1 MKTIVTHPITG
12 EKVSSFEICTNE
24 TNMRFWSIDRG
35 ILTFSLKKWPS
46 RQLLKMLEDTEADPT
61 ARVIHP
67 SVHIK
72 AVILCSGVVFQFQ
85 LFYEVKTPI
94 GNAKY
99 TLEEKCVCYEIES
112 SKEEAERLVGSQLWR
127 LEEETAASTI
137 EYARIKAYY
146 NNYVNPLN
154 LRDCFKFI
162 KTKDEKRQAV
172 ALLRTAFGF

>member
-1 MKTIVTHPITG
+1 MKTTVTHPITG

-24 TNMRFWSIDRG
+24 TNMRFWSIDRD

-46 RQLLKMLEDTEADPT
+46 RQLLKMLEEAEADPT

-67 SVHIK
+67 SAHIN
-72 AVILCSGVVFQFQ
+72 AIILCKGVVFQFQ
-85 LFYEVKTPI
+85 LFYEVKIPI

-99 TLEEKCVCYEIES
+99 TLEEKYVCYDIES

-127 LEEETAASTI
+127 LEENLESALT
-137 EYARIKAYY
+137 KALY
-146 NNYVNPLN
+146 NNYVHPLN